1 VADFGACVGEVA
13 DLYVGEGLSREVA
26 VIKASGYVSAR
37 LDAVY
42 SEKIGHDAPVSKSA
56 PVSVGVSDSE
66 LQRAADR
73 AGLGPEVASALDDI
87 EATRVQIVVAKG
99 LDRLHVERER
109 VDAELEAELEK
120 HRAELA
126 EAEAL
131 RRLTEEALADPE
143 MDELSKVY
151 DSLPQGE
158 RMARFNRIMDRVS
171 SGTVSDVVAGLRRVW
186 GLPPDS
192 SAGSGPGP
200 APGFGD
206 VDRDFAALVESRRRA
221 GRTDL

>member
-1 VADFGACVGEVA
+1 M
-13 DLYVGEGLSREVA
+13 
-26 VIKASGYVSAR
+26 
-37 LDAVY
+37 
-42 SEKIGHDAPVSKSA
+42 
-56 PVSVGVSDSE
+56 
-66 LQRAADR
+66 
-73 AGLGPEVASALDDI
+73 DDI